1 MNNINTRRRSSFSH
15 RNYYYYFVLFFSCWC
30 CSCCFEA
37 ISSSK
42 FDIVNGDSDD
52 DDDVGSS
59 RTSASSRRHRSL
71 YDPDDKKDFR
81 TEEKNNAVSLEH
93 RRADIYERI
102 FEHEEKQQHLNRE
115 SMMKRAK
122 NTNNTEEEEEE
133 KKEKEDDDLIGIE
146 DVRREEEEKEP
157 RGGGGAFETKTLMT
171 ERMLVELETGYAE
184 AMREFRER
192 ANAASLEKLNRL
204 GEAYRNATREYFEAF
219 EENARKVNNATMT
232 TTDAKEVFSR
242 RLDEYENMWIDKL
255 GMNEFPEEPLAS
267 NAYFPE
273 FLPTADAETLCKKFI
288 SSAKEASPHRAKRNV
303 IQFPD
308 VDFFNRHTWP
318 TLGKSLSKGAPSLP
332 SQK

>member
-1 MNNINTRRRSSFSH
+1 
-15 RNYYYYFVLFFSCWC
+15 
-30 CSCCFEA
+30 
-37 ISSSK
+37 
-42 FDIVNGDSDD
+42 
-52 DDDVGSS
+52 
-59 RTSASSRRHRSL
+59 
-71 YDPDDKKDFR
+71 
-81 TEEKNNAVSLEH
+81 
-93 RRADIYERI
+93 
-102 FEHEEKQQHLNRE
+102 
-115 SMMKRAK
+115 MM
-122 NTNNTEEEEEE
+122 
-133 KKEKEDDDLIGIE
+133 
-146 DVRREEEEKEP
+146 
-157 RGGGGAFETKTLMT
+157 
-171 ERMLVELETGYAE
+171 ERMLVELETRYAE

-204 GEAYRNATREYFEAF
+204 GEVYRNATREYFEAF

>member
-1 MNNINTRRRSSFSH
+1 
-15 RNYYYYFVLFFSCWC
+15 
-30 CSCCFEA
+30 
-37 ISSSK
+37 
-42 FDIVNGDSDD
+42 
-52 DDDVGSS
+52 
-59 RTSASSRRHRSL
+59 
-71 YDPDDKKDFR
+71 
-81 TEEKNNAVSLEH
+81 
-93 RRADIYERI
+93 
-102 FEHEEKQQHLNRE
+102 
-115 SMMKRAK
+115 MMKRAK

-157 RGGGGAFETKTLMT
+157 RGGKGAFETTKTLMT

>member
-1 MNNINTRRRSSFSH
+1 M
-15 RNYYYYFVLFFSCWC
+15 LFFSWWC

-42 FDIVNGDSDD
+42 FDIFNGDSDD
-52 DDDVGSS
+52 DDDVGRS

-71 YDPDDKKDFR
+71 YDPDDDKKDFR
-81 TEEKNNAVSLEH
+81 TEEENNAVSLEH

-102 FEHEEKQQHLNRE
+102 LEHEEKQQHLTRE

-133 KKEKEDDDLIGIE
+133 EKEEKEDDDLIGIE

-157 RGGGGAFETKTLMT
+157 RGGKGAFETTKTLMT

-204 GEAYRNATREYFEAF
+204 GEAYHNATREYFEAF
-219 EENARKVNNATMT
+219 GENVKKMNNATMT
-232 TTDAKEVFSR
+232 TTDAKEVFSSTTEKDLKRVFSR
-242 RLDEYENMWIDKL
+242 RLDEYENMWKNKL

-308 VDFFNRHTWP
+308 VDYFNRHTWP
-318 TLGKSLSKGAPSLP
+318 TLGSLSKGAPSLP